1 MLLYYGLQEH
11 FSAQLGSWGA
21 INMKTSKLWL
31 YLFKVLLKQYLDG
44 ATSLPYRSMQTETF
58 FFLTFIFI
66 LTFFWKTRWGTA
78 KQCQELHRTRSLLT
92 LTPSP
97 AQREFQHP
105 NDDFNWYSPGKIK
118 LGGHNTKTGLCFT
131 SQPPNFTCN
140 YKAEYKGAALKR
152 KETNGFNV

>member
-31 YLFKVLLKQYLDG
+31 YLFKVLLRQYLDG

-66 LTFFWKTRWGTA
+66 LTFFWKIR
-78 KQCQELHRTRSLLT
+78 CQTVPGAAQNTVPPYPHTFT
-92 LTPSP
+92 

-105 NDDFNWYSPGKIK
+105 NDDFNWYLPGKIK
-118 LGGHNTKTGLCFT
+118 LGGHNTKIGLCFT
-131 SQPPNFTCN
+131 SQPLNFTCN

-152 KETNGFNV
+152 KKTNVFNV